1 MRIQDWAALLGRG
14 VCEPRGCPVGP
25 RVVIL
30 AKEVKLSSL
39 VTAMVTKAPVDAVMT
54 SNGWL
59 GRLWEPGK
67 NELCNWSLNTWFSVP
82 DPSTTSCVV

>member
-14 VCEPRGCPVGP
+14 GVCEPRGCPVGS

-30 AKEVKLSSL
+30 AKEVKLSSM

-54 SNGWL
+54 SNGLVGEAVGAW
-59 GRLWEPGK
+59 
-67 NELCNWSLNTWFSVP
+67 
-82 DPSTTSCVV
+82 